1 MPHGRQ
7 KNKERDGTRFAGCAQ
22 FRWLFE
28 KLAGIDGGG
37 ETFVSDG
44 FVRVLFNFFRV
55 GLRFILVLLSV
66 YLTFVS
72 SWLGLDSDLFR
83 DSTRAYNY
91 LYMRILKHL
100 CMHVCPHTHTCP
112 E

>member
-1 MPHGRQ
+1 MPHGRRQ
-7 KNKERDGTRFAGCAQ
+7 RNKESDGTRFAGRAQ
-22 FRWLFE
+22 LRWLFE
-28 KLAGIDGGG
+28 ELAGTDGGG

-72 SWLGLDSDLFR
+72 SWLRLDSVF
-83 DSTRAYNY
+83 
-91 LYMRILKHL
+91 I
-100 CMHVCPHTHTCP
+100 
-112 E
+112 